1 MAARA
6 NYRASIQFANAHS
19 DGIWSTFWTSNDKIL
34 TGSVDE
40 VAKSWDVTEDA
51 VSISQQYPGH
61 VLGTISIVGNKA
73 GTHAVT
79 SSLDCQI
86 RVLNLSSGAVEKTID
101 AGPGELW
108 QVAYSPDE
116 TKLVS
121 GSQQGKIN
129 FFDIEAEKLTQE
141 ISTQAKFVLS
151 VAYSPDGKHVACGGF
166 DGFVGVYDVETGSLV
181 HKYED
186 RTKPVRSVAYSP
198 DGKLFA
204 ASDDM
209 HVNVYDVAHDNA
221 VATLSGHVSWVLSV
235 ACSPDGTQ
243 FATGGADRRVK
254 IWDIGTRRCLT
265 TFDTHTDQV
274 R

>member
-1 MAARA
+1 MGADRRWACR
-6 NYRASIQFANAHS
+6 
-19 DGIWSTFWTSNDKIL
+19 
-34 TGSVDE
+34 
-40 VAKSWDVTEDA
+40 DVTEDA

-129 FFDIEAEKLTQE
+129 FFDIESEKIAQE

-151 VAYSPDGKHVACGGF
+151 VAYHVACGGF

-181 HKYED
+181 HKYEGTLTQVICWWASKRVLMSYPVLICLD

-209 HVNVYDVAHDNA
+209 HVNVYDV
-221 VATLSGHVSWVLSV
+221 
-235 ACSPDGTQ
+235 
-243 FATGGADRRVK
+243 
-254 IWDIGTRRCLT
+254 
-265 TFDTHTDQV
+265 
-274 R
+274 